1 LTFENVKVNG
11 GAAARP
17 TATNVRTSNTPRIDR
32 FTDFS
37 S

>member
-1 LTFENVKVNG
+1 VKVNG
-11 GAAARP
+11 GAAAIP
-17 TATNVRTSNTPRIDR
+17 TATNVRISSIPSTDL